1 MADSF
6 TKSSLA
12 PGLTLLSALHLH
24 YSQQKYSLQN
34 EKFNQYRPSPTILEG
49 CLDWFR
55 YIATLVGLA
64 GFAQEEPLSSDKDS
78 GVNPPE
84 EGQYTIPAYS
94 TIQHFITQNTDIVL
108 ILAISRVRAIPH
120 DTQKIR
126 EFTRLINNIRRS
138 SDRYRFILIYNTDG
152 NYDDEKGNPIYQETL
167 TAPASWHSE
176 INYGE
181 LPVPDV
187 MIFSSGQATCFRGS
201 PEHCDRDFSYSKY
214 WKNAFD
220 ITAVGFVENQP
231 QDGRNSERIRSEI
244 LVGSCCF
251 FTFPGPVLL
260 HRYPQPDNGWFQ
272 LDPEAYRLANA
283 LKEQTFI
290 NSESLRTPVYR
301 PTISQ
306 TEDSSSYDRFEY
318 AYHRRF
324 NQGAALS
331 RTLNTL
337 SKKGYFQASDKVL
350 LMTIGS
356 TIMDSSMMTASMRY
370 PFDQLTP
377 GEDYGLQPLPPN
389 VQFLFSILPDSGEED
404 KESPVAYLINEF
416 PDFRPVRAPER
427 HISGIMKTLAEELQK
442 EWSKRQ

>member
-12 PGLTLLSALHLH
+12 PGLTLLSVLHLH
-24 YSQQKYSLQN
+24 YSRQKYSLQN
-34 EKFNQYRPSPTILEG
+34 EKFNQHRPSPTILEG
-49 CLDWFR
+49 CLDWFP

-64 GFAQEEPLSSDKDS
+64 GFAQEEPTSSDKNS

-84 EGQYTIPAYS
+84 EGQYSIPAYS

-108 ILAISRVRAIPH
+108 ILAISHVQLIPLYK
-120 DTQKIR
+120 QQIS

-138 SDRYRFILIYNTDG
+138 SDRYRFILIYNTG
-152 NYDDEKGNPIYQETL
+152 QNYDDKIGNPIYQETL
-167 TAPASWHSE
+167 TTPVSWPG
-176 INYGE
+176 NVFYKG

-201 PEHCDRDFSYSKY
+201 PEHCDRDLSYSKY

-220 ITAVGFVENQP
+220 ITASGFKENRP
-231 QDGRNSERIRSEI
+231 RDGRSSEDIRIEI
-244 LVGSCCF
+244 LRGSYYF
-251 FTFPGPVLL
+251 LTFPGPVLL
-260 HRYPQPDNGWFQ
+260 HRYPQPNREWFQ
-272 LDPEAYRLANA
+272 FDPETYPLANA
-283 LKEQTFI
+283 LKERTFL

-301 PTISQ
+301 PTIPQ
-306 TEDSSSYDRFEY
+306 TESSSYNRFEY

-377 GEDYGLQPLPPN
+377 GEDYGPQPLPPN
-389 VQFLFSILPDSGEED
+389 VQFLFSILPDSGEEG

-416 PDFRPVRAPER
+416 PDFRPVRAPQR